1 MSNAATPNAA
11 VGTRALVNAAVGT
24 LGALAQWW
32 ASVNDTPNPAPISN
46 PALVRVT
53 KNEPIAAVD
62 AVAALLP
69 HHDVL
74 VLSTDHGP
82 QDIAPPVVCG
92 ALTVTD
98 AASVTDTHYDR
109 DGKLDHA
116 AWMATCCAIR
126 DRLPKLPPP
135 GSTLADAVTTDTVTG
150 LADNSLKTCVD
161 LIVAATQAKLPVLLD
176 GPGPAAAALVACH
189 DSPDIAPWCRP
200 LQQGASPTE
209 ARAWE
214 FLGIEPVLPVSSAMH
229 DGRLAAAAIE
239 LINASLT
246 PANRP

>member
-1 MSNAATPNAA
+1 MSNAATPNATLVNA
-11 VGTRALVNAAVGT
+11 TVGTRALGT

-32 ASVNDTPNPAPISN
+32 ASVNDTPNPAPIAN

-53 KNEPIAAVD
+53 QNEPIAAVD

-82 QDIAPPVVCG
+82 RDIAPPAVCG

-109 DGKLDHA
+109 DGKLDHV

-135 GSTLADAVTTDTVTG
+135 GSTVADTVADTVTG

-161 LIVAATQAKLPVLLD
+161 LIVAAAQAKLPVLLD

-200 LQQGASPTE
+200 LQQGTSPTE

-229 DGRLAAAAIE
+229 DGRLAAAAIA

-246 PANRP
+246 PADMP

>member
-1 MSNAATPNAA
+1 MISRMSNAATPNAA
-11 VGTRALVNAAVGT
+11 LVT

-82 QDIAPPVVCG
+82 QDIAPPAVCG

-109 DGKLDHA
+109 DGKLDHV

-126 DRLPKLPPP
+126 DRLTNLPPP
-135 GSTLADAVTTDTVTG
+135 GSTLVDAVTDPVTDMVTG

-189 DSPDIAPWCRP
+189 DSPGIAPWCRP
-200 LQQGASPTE
+200 LQQGTSPTE

>member
-11 VGTRALVNAAVGT
+11 VGNAAVGT

-74 VLSTDHGP
+74 VLSTDHSP
-82 QDIAPPVVCG
+82 QDIAPPAVCG

-109 DGKLDHA
+109 DGKLDHV
-116 AWMATCCAIR
+116 AWMTTCCAIR
-126 DRLPKLPPP
+126 DRLLKLPPP
-135 GSTLADAVTTDTVTG
+135 GSALADTVTDTVTG
-150 LADNSLKTCVD
+150 LADNSLKTCVG

-200 LQQGASPTE
+200 LQQGTSPTE
-209 ARAWE
+209 AHAWK

-246 PANRP
+246 PSEPR